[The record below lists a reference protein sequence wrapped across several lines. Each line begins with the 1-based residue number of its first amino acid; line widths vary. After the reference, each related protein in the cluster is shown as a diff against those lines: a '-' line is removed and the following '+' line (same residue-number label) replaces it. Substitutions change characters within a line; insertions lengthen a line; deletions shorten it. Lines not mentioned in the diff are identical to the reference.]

1 MMPHVCRRSA
11 TLLAC
16 LGMFV
21 LVAGCSGQQLASSV
35 QDESLTPG
43 PTPEPEFTEAAVFA
57 PEPIPEPDPTID
69 DLTMPQPEPE
79 MAMESMPEP
88 MMMEEPFGAEPDM
101 AMEPFGA
108 EPEMA
113 MEPCGAEPEMAME
126 LEPEPLMEEP
136 FGAEPEMAMEP
147 EPFEEASLSIEPEP
161 FEMSLEP
168 VAVPLVLDD
177 VYFDFDR
184 SSLRGDARDALEFNA
199 QHLRE
204 AANWTLTIEGHCD
217 ERGTGAYNLV
227 LGERRAEA
235 VKRYLEDLG
244 LSGFSID
251 VVSYGKERPSCF
263 DPSDEC
269 WQQNRRAHFVFTE

>member
-43 PTPEPEFTEAAVFA
+43 PTPETEFTEAAVFA

-88 MMMEEPFGAEPDM
+88 MMMEEPFGAEP
-101 AMEPFGA
+101 
-108 EPEMA
+108 EMV
-113 MEPCGAEPEMAME
+113 
-126 LEPEPLMEEP
+126 
-136 FGAEPEMAMEP
+136 MEP

>member
-1 MMPHVCRRSA
+1 MMPHVCRRFA

-21 LVAGCSGQQLASSV
+21 LVSGCSGQQLASSV

-43 PTPEPEFTEAAVFA
+43 PTPEPEFTEAAGFA

-69 DLTMPQPEPE
+69 ELTMSQ
-79 MAMESMPEP
+79 PEP
-88 MMMEEPFGAEPDM
+88 MMMEEPFGV
-101 AMEPFGA
+101 

-113 MEPCGAEPEMAME
+113 MEPMM
-126 LEPEPLMEEP
+126 MEEP
-136 FGAEPEMAMEP
+136 FLAEPEMAMEP
-147 EPFEEASLSIEPEP
+147 EPFEEASLSFEPEP
-161 FEMSLEP
+161 IELSPEP
-168 VAVPLVLDD
+168 VTVPLVLDD

-204 AANWTLTIEGHCD
+204 AANWNLTIEGHCD

-244 LSGFSID
+244 LAGFSID
-251 VVSYGKERPSCF
+251 VVSYGKERPTCF

>member
-88 MMMEEPFGAEPDM
+88 MMMEEPFGV
-101 AMEPFGA
+101 

-113 MEPCGAEPEMAME
+113 MEPMM
-126 LEPEPLMEEP
+126 MEEP
-136 FGAEPEMAMEP
+136 FLAEPEMAMEP